1 MKLKILAIAS
11 VACLAS
17 ACGTTPGDR
26 ALSGGAIGAVA
37 GAVIGNNTTGHPATG
52 AVIGGVAGA
61 AIGGAT
67 APRTDGTYSADVN
80 RRQYYDQRSG
90 RYYFYDPQ
98 SRRYY
103 YESGQPYP

>member
-1 MKLKILAIAS
+1 MNLKFIAVAGLACA
-11 VACLAS
+11 AA

-26 ALSGGAIGAVA
+26 ALSGGAIGAAA

-52 AVIGGVAGA
+52 AAIGGLAGA

-67 APRTDGTYSADVN
+67 APRNDGVASDIN